1 LRIVFFGTPELAVP
15 SLAALCEAFEVTAL
29 VCQPDR
35 PKGRNKMPQPP
46 PTKAWA
52 AAHGLPVHQPTKLND
67 GAFEVWLRAQR
78 PGLCAL
84 VAYGR
89 ILKQPILDV
98 PPHGF
103 LNMHPS
109 ALPKYRGPAPIQG
122 AILNGET
129 ETAITIMR
137 LDADMDSGDVLLQQP
152 FAIDP
157 CDTTGTLSEKLAQHG
172 AERMVEAV
180 RRIES
185 GTAIFTPQHHAAA
198 TYTKMLNKADGAID
212 WTQPAPAIHNLVRA
226 ANPWPMAQATL
237 DGETYRILKSR
248 VEDRSLAVEPGVT
261 IQSDACNLIVAT
273 GDGALAIEIIQAPG
287 KKPLPIAEFLR
298 GRTIPEGSRF
308 E

>member
-1 LRIVFFGTPELAVP
+1 MI
-15 SLAALCEAFEVTAL
+15 AL

-35 PKGRNKMPQPP
+35 PKGRSKTPQAP
-46 PTKAWA
+46 PTKQWA
-52 AAHGLPVHQPTKLND
+52 AKHDLPVHQPTKLND
-67 GAFEVWLRAQR
+67 GAFAAWLRDQR
-78 PGLCAL
+78 PDLCAL

-109 ALPKYRGPAPIQG
+109 ALPQYRGPAPIQA

-137 LDADMDSGDVLLQQP
+137 LDAGMDSGDILLQQP
-152 FAIDP
+152 FMIDP
-157 CDTTGTLSEKLAQHG
+157 HDTTETLSERLGVLG
-172 AERMVEAV
+172 AELMVEAV

-185 GTAIFTPQHHAAA
+185 GTATFTPQDHEAA
-198 TYTKMLNKADGAID
+198 TYTKMLDKADGAID

-226 ANPWPMAQATL
+226 ANPWPMAHAKL
-237 DGETYRILKSR
+237 DGETYRILQTR
-248 VEDRSLAVEPGVT
+248 VEDRSLADPPGTVVRA
-261 IQSDACNLIVAT
+261 DACNLLIAT
-273 GDGALAIEIIQAPG
+273 GNGAIAIEVIQAPG
-287 KKPLPIAEFLR
+287 KKPMHIADFLR
-298 GRTIPEGSRF
+298 GRSIPKGARF